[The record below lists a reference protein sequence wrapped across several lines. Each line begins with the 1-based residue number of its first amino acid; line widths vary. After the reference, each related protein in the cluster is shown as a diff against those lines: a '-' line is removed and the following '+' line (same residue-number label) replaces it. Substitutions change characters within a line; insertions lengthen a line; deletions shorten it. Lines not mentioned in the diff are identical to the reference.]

1 MNLYIDMGGTYLRYE
16 IDNQLFIEKEN
27 NIIILLKKLI
37 QKYHIKKVFISF
49 AGHTQNNIIYSAPN
63 IEIKNLDLKEYFP
76 NIEFIIE
83 NDLNCAV
90 LAESN
95 YFNEKNIVAF
105 YIGTGAGSG
114 AIIDGYLIKGINN
127 SALEIGHIPFK
138 KAPFLC
144 GCGKDNCIENFCS
157 GSAIKKWANYLKQ
170 DFKTFLDAPQE
181 VKDNFLEALMFAT
194 ATLITLFNPKILVL
208 GGGVIENNQFL
219 VKYINENIKKYAFNP
234 NLEDILIIKTKL
246 KNAPLHGCKLLNKG
260 EI

>member
-16 IDNQLFIEKEN
+16 IDNQVFIEKEN
-27 NIIILLKKLI
+27 NIIILLKKLTK
-37 QKYHIKKVFISF
+37 KYPIKKVFISF

-63 IEIKNLDLKEYFP
+63 IDINNLNLKDYFP
-76 NIEFIIE
+76 NIDFIIE

-90 LAESN
+90 IAESN
-95 YFNEKNIVAF
+95 YFNEKNIIALYV
-105 YIGTGAGSG
+105 GTGMGAG
-114 AIIDGYLIKGINN
+114 AIIDGKLIRGINN

-181 VKDNFLEALMFAT
+181 VKENFLEALMFAS

-234 NLEDILIIKTKL
+234 NVEDILITKTKL
-246 KNAPLHGCKLLNKG
+246 KNAPLQGCKLLKE